1 MTTIV
6 QSIGLSK
13 TYGAGQTCVTALKP
27 TDLTIHQGE
36 FLAVVGPSGSGK
48 SSLLHL
54 LGGLEKPSTGQVIIA
69 GNDLYSL
76 SENQR
81 SVFRRRSIG
90 FIFQFYNLIPV
101 LSAREN
107 VLLPLLLDGRRP
119 DQAYI
124 GELFGLLGLE
134 NRLRHLPGEL
144 SGGQQQRV
152 AIARALA
159 NQPAVIF
166 ADEPTGNLDT
176 RTSQEVVQLLYR
188 TSQRFGQ
195 TIVLITHD
203 PRVAAYADR
212 VLELVDGQI
221 QL

>member
-1 MTTIV
+1 MKTIV

-13 TYGAGQTCVTALKP
+13 TYRAGQTCVTALKP

-36 FLAVVGPSGSGK
+36 FLAVVGRSGSGK

-101 LSAREN
+101 LSAQEN
-107 VLLPLLLDGRRP
+107 VVLPLLLDGRRP
-119 DQAYI
+119 DQAYVD
-124 GELFGLLGLE
+124 ELFGLLNLE
-134 NRLRHLPGEL
+134 NRRCHLPSEL

-176 RTSQEVVQLLYR
+176 RTSQEVVQLLCQ
-188 TSQRFGQ
+188 TSRRFGQ

-203 PRVAAYADR
+203 PRIAAYADR

-221 QL
+221 QQ

>member
-36 FLAVVGPSGSGK
+36 FLAVVGRSGSGK

-101 LSAREN
+101 LSAQEN
-107 VLLPLLLDGRRP
+107 VVLPLLLDGRRP
-119 DQAYI
+119 DQAYVD
-124 GELFGLLGLE
+124 ELFGLLNLE
-134 NRLRHLPGEL
+134 NRRCHLPSEL

-176 RTSQEVVQLLYR
+176 RTSQEVVQLLCQ
-188 TSQRFGQ
+188 TSRRFGQ

-203 PRVAAYADR
+203 PRIAAYADR

-221 QL
+221 QQ

>member
-13 TYGAGQTCVTALKP
+13 TYGAGLTCVSALKP

-101 LSAREN
+101 LSAQEN

-119 DQAYI
+119 DQAYVD
-124 GELFGLLGLE
+124 ELFGLLGLE
-134 NRLRHLPGEL
+134 NRRHHLPGEL

-176 RTSQEVVQLLYR
+176 RTSKEVVQLLCR
-188 TSQRFGQ
+188 TSQHLGQ

-203 PRVAAYADR
+203 PGVAAYADR
-212 VLELVDGQI
+212 VLEMVDGQI

>member
-6 QSIGLSK
+6 QSIGVSK
-13 TYGAGQTCVTALKP
+13 TYGAGPTCVTALKP
-27 TDLTIHQGE
+27 TDLTIDKGE
-36 FLAVVGPSGSGK
+36 FLAIVGPSGSGK

-101 LSAREN
+101 LSAQEN

-119 DQAYI
+119 DQAYVD
-124 GELFGLLGLE
+124 ELFGLLGLE
-134 NRLRHLPGEL
+134 NRRRHLPGEL

-176 RTSQEVVQLLYR
+176 RTSQEVVQLLCQ
-188 TSQRFGQ
+188 TSRRFGQ

-203 PRVAAYADR
+203 PRIAAYADR

-221 QL
+221 QQ

>member
-101 LSAREN
+101 LSAQEN

-119 DQAYI
+119 DQAYVD
-124 GELFGLLGLE
+124 ELFGLLGLE
-134 NRLRHLPGEL
+134 NRRRHLPGEL

-176 RTSQEVVQLLYR
+176 RTSQEVVQLLCQ
-188 TSQRFGQ
+188 TSRRFGQ